1 MSLLDHIEF
10 SDLRIFVTI
19 LRTGSFKAAAIQ
31 LGLTPSATSHAMKR
45 LEERLSTQLLYR
57 SSRAISP
64 TAAGLSLIHI

>member
-31 LGLTPSATSHAMKR
+31 LGLTPSATSH
-45 LEERLSTQLLYR
+45 E
-57 SSRAISP
+57 
-64 TAAGLSLIHI
+64 AAGRAALDPVAVPLQPRHLAHGGGQ

>member
-31 LGLTPSATSHAMKR
+31 LGLTRRPPAM
-45 LEERLSTQLLYR
+45 
-57 SSRAISP
+57 P
-64 TAAGLSLIHI
+64 